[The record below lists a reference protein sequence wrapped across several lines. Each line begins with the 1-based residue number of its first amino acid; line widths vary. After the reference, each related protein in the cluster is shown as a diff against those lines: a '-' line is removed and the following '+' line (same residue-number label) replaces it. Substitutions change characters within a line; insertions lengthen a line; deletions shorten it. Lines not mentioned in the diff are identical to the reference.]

1 MINNFNFKNPLILS
15 LITFISIIIFQIY
28 KNYYKNNKDIDDYS
42 KPSFLKLIK
51 APIIAGI
58 ITWLVANF
66 LLESIDNKAET
77 VIEPK
82 SIYLEP
88 ELQIAQKPS
97 LNSTTLQNIYLDP
110 PDF

>member
-1 MINNFNFKNPLILS
+1 MINNFDFKNPLFLS
-15 LITFISIIIFQIY
+15 LITFVIITIFQIY

-42 KPSFLKLIK
+42 KSSILKLIK
-51 APIIAGI
+51 APIIAAI

-66 LLESIDNKAET
+66 LLESIDNKVET
-77 VIEPK
+77 VIEPN

-88 ELQIAQKPS
+88 ELQINMRPS